1 MSCGIYKIINI
12 ETNKIY
18 VGSSKNIEM
27 RIKSHFSNLKNKK
40 HHSVKLQNSYNKH
53 GLSCFTYEVLEE
65 CEIEDLFVRE
75 QHWIDILDSYH
86 SGYNASE
93 SSVYPTNKHSLS
105 VLDKNTKHIETLIY
119 NLIEIQDLRDSIPTD
134 IQISCKEFGAG
145 SEGKL
150 KFTHYIKAS
159 EILKEILT
167 SLPDLDRS
175 LEYQIHSISYKSNTL
190 RKFRIVP
197 VSDKSQLRKIHD
209 MFKTTNI
216 YDQLVQ
222 LFISEICTNKYGQW
236 VMDEMSRRGVGFEDF
251 NQPLITW

>member
-1 MSCGIYKIINI
+1 MSCGIYKITNT
-12 ETNKIY
+12 ETSKVY
-18 VGSSKNIEM
+18 VGSSKNIEI
-27 RIKSHFSNLKNKK
+27 RIRSHFSNLKNKK
-40 HHSVKLQNSYNKH
+40 HHSVKLQRAYDKY
-53 GLSCFTYEVLEE
+53 GLSNFSHQVLEL

-75 QHWIDILDSYH
+75 QHWIDSLDSYH

-93 SSVYPTNKHSLS
+93 SSIYPTNKHSLS
-105 VLDKNTKHIETLIY
+105 ILDKNSKHIETIIY

-167 SLPDLDRS
+167 SLPSLDSS
-175 LEYQIHSISYKSNTL
+175 LEYQIHSISYKPNTL
-190 RKFRIVP
+190 SRFRIVP
-197 VSDKSQLRKIHD
+197 VSSKSQLKKVHD

-222 LFISEICTNKYGQW
+222 MFISDICTNKYGQW
-236 VMDEMSRRGVGFEDF
+236 IIDEMARRGVGFEEF
-251 NQPLITW
+251 KQPLIKW

>member
-1 MSCGIYKIINI
+1 MSCGIYKIINT

-18 VGSSKNIEM
+18 VGSSKNIEQ
-27 RIKSHFSNLKNKK
+27 RVRNHFSNLKRKK
-40 HHSVKLQNSYNKH
+40 HHSVKLQRAYDKY
-53 GLSCFTYEVLEE
+53 GLSNFSHEVIEI

-75 QHWIDILDSYH
+75 QHWIDSLDSYH

-105 VLDKNTKHIETLIY
+105 ILDKNSKHIETIIY

-134 IQISCKEFGAG
+134 IQISCKELGAD

-167 SLPDLDRS
+167 SLPNLDPS
-175 LEYQIHSISYKSNTL
+175 LEYQIHSISYKRNTV

-197 VSDKSQLRKIHD
+197 VSDKSQLKKIHD

-222 LFISEICTNKYGQW
+222 LFISEISTNKYGQW
-236 VMDEMSRRGVGFEDF
+236 VMDEMGRRGVGFEDF

>member
-1 MSCGIYKIINI
+1 MSCGIYKITNT
-12 ETNKIY
+12 ETNKMY
-18 VGSSKNIEM
+18 VGSSKNIEV
-27 RIKSHFSNLKNKK
+27 RIRSHFANLKNKK
-40 HHSVKLQNSYNKH
+40 HHSVKLQRAYDKY
-53 GLSCFTYEVLEE
+53 GLSNFSHEILEL
-65 CEIEDLFVRE
+65 CEIEDLFTRE
-75 QHWIDILDSYH
+75 QHWIDSLDSYH

-105 VLDKNTKHIETLIY
+105 ILDKNSKHIETIIY
-119 NLIEIQDLRDSIPTD
+119 NLIEIQDLRGSIPTD

-167 SLPDLDRS
+167 SLPSLDS
-175 LEYQIHSISYKSNTL
+175 CLEYQIHSISYKPNTL
-190 RKFRIVP
+190 SRFRIVP
-197 VSDKSQLRKIHD
+197 VSSKSQLKKVHD

-222 LFISEICTNKYGQW
+222 LFISDICTNKYGQW
-236 VMDEMSRRGVGFEDF
+236 IMDEMTRRGVGFEEF
-251 NQPLITW
+251 RQPLIKW